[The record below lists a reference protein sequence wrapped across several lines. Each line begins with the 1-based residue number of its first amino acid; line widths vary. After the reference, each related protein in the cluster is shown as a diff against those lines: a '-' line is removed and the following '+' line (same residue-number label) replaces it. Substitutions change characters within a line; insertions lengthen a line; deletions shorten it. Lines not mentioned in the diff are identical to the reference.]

1 LKQFYHPLSNLCK
14 KREEHIFLYN
24 PREVIMHFL
33 PLANSFNAVF
43 YNAREV
49 TSVLFFLK
57 ILIALQQRAFFATV
71 IGF

>member
-1 LKQFYHPLSNLCK
+1 
-14 KREEHIFLYN
+14 
-24 PREVIMHFL
+24 MHFL
-33 PLANSFNAVF
+33 PLANSFNVVF